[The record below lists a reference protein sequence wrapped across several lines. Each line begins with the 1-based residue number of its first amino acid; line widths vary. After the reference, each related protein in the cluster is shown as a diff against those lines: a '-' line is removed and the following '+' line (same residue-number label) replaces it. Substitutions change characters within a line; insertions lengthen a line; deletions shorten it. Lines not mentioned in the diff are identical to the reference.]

1 MDPSEINPHFFSLI
15 SMFASAC
22 WQELGKIPNQIDGQ
36 INRDLQ
42 SAQVTIDILS
52 MLKEKTTGNLSPT
65 EQKLLDDTISALQEN
80 YAEEAAKEA

>member
-1 MDPSEINPHFFSLI
+1 MDPSEIDPHFFSLI

-36 INRDLQ
+36 INRDLP

-52 MLKEKTTGNLSPT
+52 MLKEKTAGNLSPT

>member
-22 WQELGKIPNQIDGQ
+22 WQELGKIPNQIDGE
-36 INRDLQ
+36 INRDLA
-42 SAQVTIDILS
+42 SAQVTIDILL
-52 MLKEKTTGNLSPT
+52 MLKEKTIGNLSPT
-65 EQKLLDDTISALQEN
+65 EQKLLDDTIAALKEN